1 MISSLISLAVALGVA
16 YYIFLLSEKNKASR
30 KHHTHH

>member
-16 YYIFLLSEKNKASR
+16 YYIFLLSEKNKASHKSR
-30 KHHTHH
+30 THQ